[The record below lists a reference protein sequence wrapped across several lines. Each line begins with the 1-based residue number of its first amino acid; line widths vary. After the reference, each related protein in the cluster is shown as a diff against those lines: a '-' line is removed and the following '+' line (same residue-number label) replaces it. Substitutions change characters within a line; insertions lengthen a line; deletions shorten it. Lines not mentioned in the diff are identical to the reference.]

1 MSRDRHPAFTLI
13 ELLVSL
19 ALSGVLIVLL
29 NSQITN
35 ALFSDAK
42 IKNQIEYRLEI
53 ENVLEQ
59 VAADILSASHQP
71 NGLKSIKLYS
81 TENEWQLHLKRF
93 GVSPN
98 TQKLHG
104 IAVIWEFNAEGISRS
119 INSVDGQYRRILSSK
134 KINAK
139 IEKIGI
145 NLIDLVLT
153 SPSFTK
159 SKLFAL

>member
-1 MSRDRHPAFTLI
+1 MSRNRHPAFTLI

-19 ALSGVLIVLL
+19 ALSGVLIVVL

-71 NGLKSIKLYS
+71 NGLKSVKLYS
-81 TENEWQLHLKRF
+81 TENELRLHLRRF

-98 TQKLHG
+98 TQQLHG
-104 IAVIWEFNAEGISRS
+104 MAVIWEFNADGISRS
-119 INSVDGQYRRILSSK
+119 INSVDGQYRRVISNK
-134 KINAK
+134 KISAK

-145 NLIDLVLT
+145 NLINLVLINQH
-153 SPSFTK
+153 FTK